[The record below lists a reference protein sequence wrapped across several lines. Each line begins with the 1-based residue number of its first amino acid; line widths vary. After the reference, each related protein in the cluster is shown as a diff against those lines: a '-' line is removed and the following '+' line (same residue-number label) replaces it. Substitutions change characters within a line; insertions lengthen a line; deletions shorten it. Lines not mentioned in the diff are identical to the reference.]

1 MRRRSTTSALSPK
14 LLTHFAAA
22 TVVATALLA
31 VFASGE
37 EWGGQAQVRAVE
49 AKNQLA
55 NTESEKLGTKR
66 IGAAVKI
73 ANAAS
78 RSGFGEDEAIDTTGG
93 VGGGNYAPPAPQ
105 TAIGARQ
112 SESSQSPLSS
122 SSVPSMP
129 PPMPGAQ
136 PAPAKAKPV
145 QSKAP
150 LPNEIAQLTAKS
162 AQRSGT
168 GSVGD

>member
-14 LLTHFAAA
+14 LLKHFAAA
-22 TVVATALLA
+22 TVVVTTLLA

-37 EWGGQAQVRAVE
+37 DWGAQAQVQAVE

-55 NTESEKLGTKR
+55 NTENEKLGFKR
-66 IGAAVKI
+66 IGAAVKL
-73 ANAAS
+73 AKAAS
-78 RSGFGEDEAIDTTGG
+78 RRGFAEEEGIDTTGG
-93 VGGGNYAPPAPQ
+93 SVGGGYAPPAPQ
-105 TAIGARQ
+105 AATAGSFPTPSAAPL
-112 SESSQSPLSS
+112 SPL
-122 SSVPSMP
+122 

-150 LPNEIAQLTAKS
+150 SPDEIAQITAKS
-162 AQRSGT
+162 AQRSGA
-168 GSVGD
+168 GSSDD

>member
-14 LLTHFAAA
+14 LLKHFAAA
-22 TVVATALLA
+22 TVVVTTLLA

-37 EWGGQAQVRAVE
+37 DWGAQAQIQAVE

-55 NTESEKLGTKR
+55 NTENEKLGFKR
-66 IGAAVKI
+66 IGAAVKL
-73 ANAAS
+73 AKAAS
-78 RSGFGEDEAIDTTGG
+78 RRGFAEEEGIDTTGG
-93 VGGGNYAPPAPQ
+93 SVGGGYAPPAPQ
-105 TAIGARQ
+105 AATAGIFPPPSAAPL
-112 SESSQSPLSS
+112 SPL
-122 SSVPSMP
+122 

-150 LPNEIAQLTAKS
+150 SPDEIAQITAKS
-162 AQRSGT
+162 AQRSGA
-168 GSVGD
+168 GSSDD

>member
-14 LLTHFAAA
+14 LLKHFAAA
-22 TVVATALLA
+22 TVVVTTLLA

-37 EWGGQAQVRAVE
+37 DWGAQAQIQAVE

-55 NTESEKLGTKR
+55 NTENEKLGIKR
-66 IGAAVKI
+66 IGAAVKL
-73 ANAAS
+73 AKAAS
-78 RSGFGEDEAIDTTGG
+78 RRGFAEEEGIDTTGG
-93 VGGGNYAPPAPQ
+93 SVGGGYAPPAPQ
-105 TAIGARQ
+105 AATAGIFPPPSAAPL
-112 SESSQSPLSS
+112 SPL
-122 SSVPSMP
+122 

-150 LPNEIAQLTAKS
+150 SPDEIAQITAKS
-162 AQRSGT
+162 AQRSGA
-168 GSVGD
+168 GSSDD